1 MVWWPAK
8 QTADD
13 EAGHYDL
20 SCQIQCFFWCEVIY
34 QFKFIHGCCL
44 GGGGGWVERMNESLK
59 RQSTH
64 ILLHS
69 PMAVHP
75 KQPNEPFRSGWLVP
89 IMCWSTIL
97 WMAHCWHGTFMNC
110 HLHSGEA
117 YKYTILWSAL
127 ALEPMQWV
135 NSSAVQHV
143 LEFDCALD
151 ELNGYKQSCQT

>member
-1 MVWWPAK
+1 MFILGMYLICYRANCLRKNPVRCCHHKSWMVWWPAK

-44 GGGGGWVERMNESLK
+44 GGGGWVERMNESLK

-64 ILLHS
+64 ILHS

-97 WMAHCWHGTFMNC
+97 WMAHCWQRNIH
-110 HLHSGEA
+110 
-117 YKYTILWSAL
+117 
-127 ALEPMQWV
+127 
-135 NSSAVQHV
+135 
-143 LEFDCALD
+143 
-151 ELNGYKQSCQT
+151 ELSFAFWRSIQMY